1 MRNAVA
7 PLPADDR
14 VERELPDYLQV
25 RNVSEFAYCPRLFF
39 YQQVVGVFA
48 HNEHTVEGAAQ
59 HKRVDKESKGAPA
72 PDKETAEPVVASS
85 ITLSSDKHRVIA
97 KLDLAQFSNGRALPI
112 EYKKG
117 RPMRTDSGL
126 MAWPSDRVQLALQ
139 ALVLRDNGYQCEEG
153 ILYYRQTKQRVRLQF
168 DETLMEEGAQAIAG
182 AWSTVVAGDL
192 PPPLVDS
199 PKCPG
204 CSLVGICLPDE
215 TVRLL
220 DHAESEPVTQ
230 FHLFDDA
237 ERTTKKGPG
246 KETRLLVAPRVES
259 KPLYLNTQ
267 GLKVGKSGGVLKIR
281 EKARVIQ
288 EARINDICQVNLMG
302 NIQITTQAVQ
312 SLCRSGV
319 PISYFS
325 AGGWFYGMTTG
336 MNTKNV
342 ILRKAQFVLAD
353 QDWFCLHLARSL
365 VAGKIRNQRTMLLRN
380 HIEPQPV
387 DLREMKR
394 LIGKTDNTRRFEE
407 LLGLEGYAARL
418 YFGGFSGMI
427 RRDGD
432 PRAASGS
439 EFTFHFGARNRRPPR
454 DPVNALLSYGYS
466 LLAKDATV
474 ACYAVGFDPMVGFFH
489 QPRHGRPALALDLM
503 EPFRPLIVDSAVLTA
518 INTKMVTP
526 KDFVSAGKA
535 VSMTAKGRK
544 GLLRAYERRMDTLVT
559 HPLFDYRVT
568 YRRLLE
574 IQARLLGKLIQG
586 ELSEYPVFVTR

>member
-1 MRNAVA
+1 MKNAVA
-7 PLPADDR
+7 TLPVEDR
-14 VERELPDYLQV
+14 VERELPDYLQA

-48 HNEHTVEGAAQ
+48 HNEHTEEGAAQ
-59 HKRVDKESKGAPA
+59 HKRVDKESKRVPA
-72 PDKETAEPVVASS
+72 PDEETTEPVVATS
-85 ITLSSDKHRVIA
+85 ITLSSEHHRVIA
-97 KLDLAQFSNGRALPI
+97 KLDLAEFRNGRAIPI

-126 MAWPSDRVQLALQ
+126 MAWPADRVQLALQ
-139 ALVLRDNGYQCEEG
+139 AIVLRDNGYQCDEG
-153 ILYYRQTKQRVRLQF
+153 LLYYRQTKQRVRLRF
-168 DETLMEEGAQAIAG
+168 DETLMEEGEKAIAG
-182 AWSTVVAGDL
+182 AWSAVVDGNL

-215 TVRLL
+215 TVQLV
-220 DHAESEPVTQ
+220 DQAVSEPVTQ
-230 FHLFDDA
+230 YDLF
-237 ERTTKKGPG
+237 EEPQLTTRKEPG
-246 KETRLLVAPRVES
+246 METRLLVTPRVES
-259 KPLYLNTQ
+259 RPLYLNTQ
-267 GLKVGKSGGVLKIR
+267 GLQVGKSGGVLKIK
-281 EKARVIQ
+281 EQSRVIQ
-288 EARINDICQVNLMG
+288 EVRVNDICQVNLMG
-302 NIQITTQAVQ
+302 NVQITTQTVQ

-319 PISYFS
+319 PICYFS
-325 AGGWFYGMTTG
+325 AGGWFFGVTTG

-342 ILRKAQFVLAD
+342 LLRKAQFVLAD
-353 QDWFCLHLARSL
+353 QDWFCLRLARAL

-380 HIEPQPV
+380 QIEPTPV

-394 LIGKTDNTRRFEE
+394 LAGETDMAGGFEE
-407 LLGLEGYAARL
+407 LLGLEGYGARI

-427 RRDGD
+427 KRDGTTG
-432 PRAASGS
+432 ASAS

-474 ACYAVGFDPMVGFFH
+474 ACYAVGFDPMIGFFH
-489 QPRHGRPALALDLM
+489 QLRHGRPALALDLM

-518 INTKMVTP
+518 INTNMVTP

-544 GLLRAYERRMDTLVT
+544 GFLRAYEGRMDTLVT

-574 IQARLLGKLIQG
+574 IQARLLGKLIEG
-586 ELSEYPVFVTR
+586 EVSEYPVFVTR